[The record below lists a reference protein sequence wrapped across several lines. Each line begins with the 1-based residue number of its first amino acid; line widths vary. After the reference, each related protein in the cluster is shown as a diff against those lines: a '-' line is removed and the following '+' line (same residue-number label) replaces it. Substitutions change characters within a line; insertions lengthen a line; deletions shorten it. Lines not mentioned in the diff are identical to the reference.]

1 MKSVAAITSEFVCST
16 SGIGGRFTLRRQIAL
31 QFPDELLH
39 DSVPIYKRLTSLI
52 GRDIEAYVLADTSYG
67 R

>member
-1 MKSVAAITSEFVCST
+1 MSHITFAI
-16 SGIGGRFTLRRQIAL
+16 QICL

-39 DSVPIYKRLTSLI
+39 DSVEVALRLGKKLGI
-52 GRDIEAYVLADTSYG
+52 IPYILADTSYG